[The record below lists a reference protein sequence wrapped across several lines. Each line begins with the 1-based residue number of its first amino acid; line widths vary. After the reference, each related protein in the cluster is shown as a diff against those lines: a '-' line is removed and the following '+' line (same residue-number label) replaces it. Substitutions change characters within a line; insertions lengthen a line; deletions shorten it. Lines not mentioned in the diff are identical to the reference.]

1 MVTVP
6 PIAPPTGE
14 TGFESF
20 EPRRTT
26 LFEFVCGSRLF
37 WLGMAFWVGSSI
49 GLGIGFLLGVEAVVS
64 W

>member
-1 MVTVP
+1 MTIP

-20 EPRRTT
+20 DAQRTT
-26 LFEFVCGSRLF
+26 LFEIVCGSRLF
-37 WLGMAFWVGSSI
+37 WLGLAFWVGSTV
-49 GLGIGFLLGVEAVVS
+49 GLGIGFFLGVEAVVS

>member
-1 MVTVP
+1 MTAP

-20 EPRRTT
+20 EARCPTM
-26 LFEFVCGSRLF
+26 FEILCGSRLF
-37 WLGMAFWVGSSI
+37 WLGMAFWVGSSV

-64 W
+64 R